1 MADQVTMPNIITYKT
16 IKSDRKTIAIQIMPD
31 GTVVVRYPKRMRT
44 DEVRKFVASKSDWI
58 EKHLT
63 GHDFPVTEKLTEQE
77 VKLLREKTRQLVTE
91 RVKYFAP
98 VIGVTYNQI
107 AIRTQKTRWGSCS
120 SKGNLNFN
128 CLLGLTPPEV
138 LDYVV
143 VHELCHRIE
152 LNHSK
157 QFWDAVERTIPNY
170 KVHRKWLRD
179 NGNKLIAKI

>member
-1 MADQVTMPNIITYKT
+1 MGLTVQYSIIR
-16 IKSDRKTIAIQIMPD
+16 SDRKTIAIQMQPD
-31 GTVVVRYPKRMRT
+31 GNVVVRAPKRMRM
-44 DEVRKFVASKSDWI
+44 EEIKRFVESKAEWI
-58 EKHLT
+58 EKHLLNRT
-63 GHDFPVTEKLTEQE
+63 TFNQEKLTDQEMKMLREKARAVVTEKVQ
-77 VKLLREKTRQLVTE
+77 
-91 RVKYFAP
+91 YYAP
-98 VIGVTYNQI
+98 LIGVTYNQI
-107 AIRTQKTRWGSCS
+107 AIRAQHTRWGSCS

-157 QFWDAVERTIPNY
+157 QFWDAVERTMPDY

>member
-1 MADQVTMPNIITYKT
+1 MGLTVNYSIIR
-16 IKSDRKTIAIQIMPD
+16 SDRKTIAIQMQPD
-31 GTVVVRYPKRMRT
+31 GNVVVRAPKRMRM
-44 DEVRKFVASKSDWI
+44 EEIKRFVESKAEWI
-58 EKHLT
+58 EKHLLNRT
-63 GHDFPVTEKLTEQE
+63 TFNQEKLTDQEMKMLREKARAVVTEKVQ
-77 VKLLREKTRQLVTE
+77 
-91 RVKYFAP
+91 YYAP
-98 VIGVTYNQI
+98 LIGVTYNQI
-107 AIRTQKTRWGSCS
+107 AIRAQHTRWGSCS

-157 QFWDAVERTIPNY
+157 QFWDAVERTMPDY